1 MPSPATAWPWTRSS
15 WSLSKLETYSVHIVE
30 HFGLAR
36 FFHTVHGSAHDG
48 TNADKPDLIAHILQA
63 EPLDP
68 VRTVTIGDRSHDIAG
83 ARANGIMSLGVLW
96 GFGDRKEL
104 ADAGADEIV
113 ERPSDLAA
121 AVDRLLQDE
130 VLSAPEGRLSCATPR
145 RPLPVAADCREWKPS

>member
-1 MPSPATAWPWTRSS
+1 MAT
-15 WSLSKLETYSVHIVE
+15 SKLETYSVQIVE

-48 TNADKPDLIAHILQA
+48 TNADKPDLIAHILKA

-68 VRTVTIGDRSHDIAG
+68 ARTVMIGDRSHDIVG
-83 ARANGIMSLGVLW
+83 AKANGIMSIGVLW

-104 ADAGADEIV
+104 AAAGADEIV

-121 AVDRLLQDE
+121 AVDRLLQHE
-130 VLSAPEGRLSCATPR
+130 VL
-145 RPLPVAADCREWKPS
+145 